1 MLGRDLLKLAGDVLE
16 LVELGIGVI
25 AWRGGGLGLG
35 IEGVRLGHLFQIIEH
50 LWRAYWRPSPRLVF
64 GSLAKSI
71 RRARQGFCG
80 MSLN

>member
-50 LWRAYWRPSPRLVF
+50 L
-64 GSLAKSI
+64 KQI
-71 RRARQGFCG
+71 
-80 MSLN
+80 